1 MSKKLLTYRI
11 LFAVL
16 AQYLRSNPTFGAWD
30 SRPAAKTVPADSKL
44 LAEAKVGDH
53 GFYLAMGIRH
63 RDEDVV
69 GLQVSVD

>member
-1 MSKKLLTYRI
+1 MLLTYRI

-16 AQYLRSNPTFGAWD
+16 TQYLRSNPTFGAWD
-30 SRPAAKTVPADSKL
+30 SRPAAKTVPADCKL
-44 LAEAKVGDH
+44 LAEAKVGNH
-53 GFYLAMGIRH
+53 GFYLAMGVRH

>member
-1 MSKKLLTYRI
+1 MLLTYWI

-16 AQYLRSNPTFGAWD
+16 TQYLWSNPTFGAWD
-30 SRPAAKTVPADSKL
+30 SRPAAKTVPANCKL
-44 LAEAKVGDH
+44 LAEAEVGNH
-53 GFYLAMGIRH
+53 GFYLAMGVRH